1 MPKPT
6 TFFSCSR
13 CDAQFPKWSGR
24 CTECGAWGT
33 VTENEGAMASAGKQ
47 EVSARPSVM
56 TSLDSVAKESTK
68 RLLSG
73 ITEFD
78 AVLGGGFVPGSLTL
92 LGGDP
97 GVGKS
102 TLAAQVAL
110 FCAAQGTSVCYVSGE
125 ESASQVSDRMHRLG
139 KTEKNLGFLAERDI
153 DTILATIMKERPG
166 VVILDSI
173 QTLLSSSAN
182 GEAGSVQQVRLVTN
196 MVMQAAKSLN
206 IPMMII
212 GHVTKDGAMAGPKSL
227 EHLVDTVLYLEGDPM
242 EDLRLL
248 RSVKNRF
255 GTTQTVGVVKFTET
269 GFQPVED
276 ASTVFLGK
284 RQAAP
289 GVMATVVLEGR
300 RPFAVELQ
308 ALTSPTSFGMP
319 RRTAS
324 GTDPNR
330 LHVLLAV
337 LQRRAG
343 LKTLGSQDVFVNVVG
358 GLKAYDR
365 GVDFALCL
373 AIVSSLD
380 DREWPITWAAVG
392 EVGLGGEIRLPQQ
405 LEARLREAARAG
417 FTDILV
423 PKLSKKPKISG
434 LRFHEVERL
443 SEGMQLIQQAITRD
457 GARPDSSSARPS

>member
-1 MPKPT
+1 MAKST
-6 TFFSCSR
+6 TLFSCSR
-13 CDAQFPKWSGR
+13 CDAQFSKWSGR

-33 VTENEGAMASAGKQ
+33 VTENENGIIVQKNNTSATRAS
-47 EVSARPSVM
+47 SL
-56 TSLDSVAKESTK
+56 TSLVSGEKDSGQRIST
-68 RLLSG
+68 G
-73 ITEFD
+73 IAEFD
-78 AVLGGGFVPGSLTL
+78 SVLGGGFVLGSLTL

-110 FCAAQGTSVCYVSGE
+110 FCATPGQSVCYVSGE
-125 ESASQVSDRMHRLG
+125 ESANQVRDRMRRLG
-139 KTEKNLGFLAERDI
+139 TPGKSLGFLAERDI
-153 DTILATIMKERPG
+153 DTILATIMKERPA

-173 QTLLSSSAN
+173 QTLLSSGAN

-255 GTTQTVGVVKFTET
+255 GTTQTVGVVRFTET

-300 RPFAVELQ
+300 RPFAVEIQ

-343 LKTLGSQDVFVNVVG
+343 FKTLGNQDVFVNVVG
-358 GLKAYDR
+358 GLRAYDR

-392 EVGLGGEIRLPQQ
+392 EVGLGGEIRMPQQ
-405 LEARLREAARAG
+405 LEARLREAERAG

-423 PKLSKKPKISG
+423 PKLSKKPKIGG
-434 LRFHEVERL
+434 LRLHEVTRL
-443 SEGMQLIQQAITRD
+443 SEGMQMIQEATR
-457 GARPDSSSARPS
+457 GATRQDSSIARPS